1 MLGFQHW
8 YIYPTVGSRF
18 SVTLEQFAES
28 VSTWPGMFFEMD
40 GSFVW
45 SIALEPSAGKAQID
59 GMVYDRDD
67 RIEYLDLKGNARPED
82 WLALFSVL
90 VGPQIIEDPSE
101 QLRIFDNA
109 KQQYVSWKVASTS
122 SSGPA
127 GSL

>member
-8 YIYPTVGSRF
+8 YVYPTEGNRF
-18 SVTLEQFAES
+18 SVTFEQFAES
-28 VSTWPGMFFEMD
+28 VSNWPGMFFEMD

-45 SIALEPSAGKAQID
+45 SISLERNPGRAQID

-82 WLALFSVL
+82 WLALFGVL
-90 VGPQIIEDPSE
+90 VGPQIVSDPSE

-109 KQQYVSWKVASTS
+109 KQEFVSWKVASTS
-122 SSGPA
+122 SSVPP
-127 GSL
+127 LPL